1 MQETTKAVRRVRYS
15 GTGAAVLL
23 LAFYCAPVLAA
34 NTLPCDKAADR
45 PRSLEIRDLDM
56 SDPDLTISVTE
67 HGIITTTVVVQPS
80 SDEVNGPQRGTG
92 PFTAPRANT
101 ILRQIFDESYSASE
115 LDELQPASALD
126 AKSIAELTMPGNP
139 SKPAAD
145 GNDADVPPLD
155 ADLPGISED
164 ETLRYRRQMF
174 RTDI

>member
-1 MQETTKAVRRVRYS
+1 MQETTRAVRRVRYS
-15 GTGAAVLL
+15 GTGAAALL
-23 LAFYCAPVLAA
+23 LSFFCAPLLAA
-34 NTLPCDKAADR
+34 NSLPCDKAADR
-45 PRSLEIRDLDM
+45 PRSLEVRDLDM
-56 SDPDLTISVTE
+56 SAPDLTISVTD

-80 SDEVNGPQRGTG
+80 NDEVQGAQRITR
-92 PFTAPRANT
+92 PFIAPGANT

-126 AKSIAELTMPGNP
+126 AKSIAELTMPGNA

-145 GNDADVPPLD
+145 GNEADLPSLD